1 MGIQEKSS
9 ERTNKM
15 NSEKLT
21 DNTELEADNTEST
34 EAVNTELADATEG
47 GENAAEAESS
57 ASGEENDPFAEVSS
71 LNEWDHSQLIMGD
84 SDGLH
89 EDSRGRIGR
98 RRRSSDTDGDEL
110 VLLGVKK
117 KEKKPKKE
125 KSRAAKLA
133 AKIIGRTFVSLFTA
147 IVLAVSS
154 LLIVLYAVANGPS
167 TTMRDQ
173 LVLMAM
179 QASATKWVPGLF
191 LESETVDEIVEASH
205 VVRTDVTPIDKFTE
219 STSGLIAGKSE
230 EEIEWIDGIY
240 YTTVSGPTYRA
251 YVMLVKDP
259 TRIYVVT
266 ADFSTGAGIRIYQI
280 ADREG
285 AVAAINAGEYYDA
298 GGQGVGD
305 NPIGLTYS
313 KGKQVHYD
321 GYYNRTFIG
330 FNKDNKLVVKEGIV
344 PSEAKELEI
353 RDGVCFQ
360 TGNVLIS
367 NDGESITTYYEDN
380 NIGTAQRTAIGQ
392 RADGTVIM
400 VVTDGRSASSIGA
413 THNDII
419 DIMLEFGAI
428 SAGMLDGGS
437 SSMMYY
443 RNYWDILGMDYNSLD
458 EYQKLGIVNKYKA
471 FTTPRKMPT
480 FFLVA
485 PSAN

>member
-1 MGIQEKSS
+1 MGIQEENS
-9 ERTNKM
+9 ERTNEM

-21 DNTELEADNTEST
+21 ENTETEAVEST
-34 EAVNTELADATEG
+34 EEAKKSTVTETAEQTAEIP
-47 GENAAEAESS
+47 AAPIS
-57 ASGEENDPFAEVSS
+57 EEEYNPFPDDPVM
-71 LNEWDHSQLIMGD
+71 NEWDDSQLIMGD
-84 SDGLH
+84 VDGIH

-98 RRRSSDTDGDEL
+98 RRRRDDEDGEEL
-110 VLLGVKK
+110 VLLGIERKKK
-117 KEKKPKKE
+117 KEKSP
-125 KSRAAKLA
+125 AARLA
-133 AKIIGRTFVSLFTA
+133 GKIIGRSIAAILTA

-154 LLIVLYAVANGPS
+154 LLLVIYAIANGPS

-191 LESETVDEIVEASH
+191 LDEETVQNIVEASH
-205 VVRTDVTPIDKFTE
+205 IVRTDVTPIDQFTE
-219 STSGLIAGKSE
+219 STNGLIGGKTE
-230 EEIEWIDGIY
+230 DEIKWIDGIY
-240 YTTVSGPTYRA
+240 YTTISGPTYRA

-259 TRIYVVT
+259 TRVYVGT
-266 ADFSTGAGIRIYQI
+266 TDFSSGAGIRIYQI
-280 ADREG
+280 ADREN
-285 AVAAINAGEYYDA
+285 AVAGINAGEYHDA
-298 GGQGVGD
+298 GGQGIGD
-305 NPIGLTYS
+305 LPIGLTYS
-313 KGKQVHYD
+313 KGEQVHYD
-321 GYYNRTFIG
+321 GCSNRTFIG
-330 FNKDNKLVVKEGIV
+330 FDKNNKLVVKEGII
-344 PSEAKELEI
+344 PSEGKALEI

-380 NIGTAQRTAIGQ
+380 NTGTAQRTAIGQ

-400 VVTDGRSASSIGA
+400 VVTDGRSASSLGA

-437 SSMMYY
+437 STMMYY
-443 RNYWDILGMDYNSLD
+443 RNYWDILGMDYNALD

-480 FFLVA
+480 YFLVS
-485 PSAN
+485 PIDSAN